1 MKYAN
6 KGTKL
11 NPIYAIVAGITICIS
26 LFILTTSKP
35 YLAMAPGLGLIF
47 FFLISR
53 NLELGYFAI
62 IFLLPFAAYRNLG
75 GIEYLRMHWILAFS
89 IVFVI
94 ALQMI
99 SNKHRKLDL
108 KSRLWLWLLP
118 YFSVSLVVSMY
129 SEYPQEALKNVVLQA
144 VAYLFI
150 ALGMILVTEK
160 GYSRTLP
167 KVLITSISAGS
178 LSAAIG
184 FFFNVTWF
192 AEKVDGG
199 FKRGLGVTTDPNS
212 LSMMVLFVMPF
223 LAYMFISQKHPGK
236 RLLALLLVLIN
247 LLGLVTTYSRGGVLL
262 LIMLVAAIGFT
273 YMHLMSA
280 RYVGLIMALIGF
292 IVVGA
297 ISVIPP
303 SYWER
308 QVSLVS
314 IGKKD
319 ISLKRRAS
327 YLIVGWER
335 FVDNPVF
342 GSGTGVF
349 KKYYAESKIA
359 DKMVRPGRN
368 RERPAHNTYLEV
380 LVGGGLLSLF
390 LFLGAL
396 GQALLNFNH
405 AIRKFIAA
413 GKNDMVMITRT
424 YRMSF
429 VVLSLFLFLFSDLF
443 QKYLLVSFAMSQVA
457 LRLSQNS
464 DEAEI

>member
-1 MKYAN
+1 MRSAN
-6 KGTKL
+6 KGKVL
-11 NPIYAIVAGITICIS
+11 NPIFAIFVALTIGIS
-26 LFILTTSKP
+26 LFILTTNKP
-35 YLAMAPGLGLIF
+35 YLAMAPGLGLVF
-47 FFLISR
+47 FFLIAR

-99 SNKHRKLDL
+99 SNKHKKLTL

-129 SEYPQEALKNVVLQA
+129 SDYPHEALKNVVLQA

-167 KVLITSISAGS
+167 KILVTSITAGS

-184 FFFNVTWF
+184 FFFNVSWF

-199 FKRGLGVTTDPNS
+199 FKRGLGVTSDPNS
-212 LSMMVLFVMPF
+212 LSMMILFVMPF

-236 RLLALLLVLIN
+236 RLFTLFLVLIN

-262 LIMLVAAIGFT
+262 LIMLVTAIGFT

-280 RYVGLIMALIGF
+280 RYVGLVMALLGF
-292 IVVGA
+292 IVVGSV
-297 ISVIPP
+297 SVIPP

-308 QVSLVS
+308 QASLVS

-319 ISLKRRAS
+319 LSLKRRAS
-327 YLIVGWER
+327 YLIVGWDR
-335 FVDNPVF
+335 FVDSPIF

-349 KKYYAESKIA
+349 KKYYGSSKMA
-359 DKMVRPGRN
+359 DKMVLSGHD

-380 LVGGGLLSLF
+380 LVGGGLVSLF

-396 GQALLNFNH
+396 GQALFNFTR
-405 AIRKFIAA
+405 AIRQFVAA
-413 GKNDMVMITRT
+413 GKNDLAMITRT

-443 QKYLLVSFAMSQVA
+443 QKYLLVSLAMSQVA
-457 LRLSQNS
+457 LNISQNTA
-464 DEAEI
+464 EAEV